1 MKTLL
6 HKAIASGNFTI
17 ESARELAATD
27 WRSWVSELSGD
38 VKTNAQVLFHFI
50 EGYVE
55 ETDEGFVDEPNDPE
69 LYERTI
75 ALLDQLQP
83 PPA

>member
-1 MKTLL
+1 METLL
-6 HKAIASGNFTI
+6 RKAVVSGNFTI

-27 WRSWVSELSGD
+27 WRSWVSQLSGD
-38 VKTNAQVLFHFI
+38 VKTNAEVLFRFI

-55 ETDEGFVDEPNDPE
+55 ETDEGFVDETDDPD

-75 ALLDQLQP
+75 ALLEQLQS